1 MYNYKHQ
8 ERLTAMR
15 KQIEL
20 SEREKKDIMRVLGVS
35 KQMLSKAL
43 RYELSSDASK
53 RIQKIALDRGGVV
66 QVIADE
72 GQVLIDGENA
82 ISQTYPNGIT
92 MELDKLTGDAR
103 LMRDGTLLSIHRNV
117 ALCHLKRLQT
127 LAQEM

>member
-1 MYNYKHQ
+1 
-8 ERLTAMR
+8 MR

-20 SEREKKDIMRVLGVS
+20 SEREKKDIMRMLGGS

-72 GQVLIDGENA
+72 GQVLLDSENA
-82 ISQTYPNGIT
+82 ISQTYPNGVT

-103 LMRDGTLLSIHRNV
+103 LLRGGTLLSIHRNV
-117 ALCHLKRLQT
+117 ALCHLKRIQT